1 MDTPKAGNAKDGQ
14 TSGEEKR
21 REKNAGYT
29 SEYAYYE
36 KKPGYFFTKVILR
49 IDHYGVKYPY
59 AEKANQA

>member
-29 SEYAYYE
+29 SE
-36 KKPGYFFTKVILR
+36 
-49 IDHYGVKYPY
+49 
-59 AEKANQA
+59 